1 MPVTAEPKATAI
13 QDTSV
18 ENNLGLVHACAHR
31 FKGRGIE
38 YDDLYQAGC
47 MGLVNCYC
55 SYVPSH
61 GRGNEVL
68 LLLCLPL

>member
-1 MPVTAEPKATAI
+1 MPVTAEPKPTAI

-38 YDDLYQAGC
+38 YDERHVFSIFG
-47 MGLVNCYC
+47 
-55 SYVPSH
+55 
-61 GRGNEVL
+61 
-68 LLLCLPL
+68 

>member
-1 MPVTAEPKATAI
+1 MPVTAKPKPTAI

-47 MGLVNCYC
+47 MGAGEGL
-55 SYVPSH
+55 S
-61 GRGNEVL
+61 GL
-68 LLLCLPL
+68 

>member
-38 YDDLYQAGC
+38 YDDLYQGRVHGAGE
-47 MGLVNCYC
+47 GL
-55 SYVPSH
+55 
-61 GRGNEVL
+61 RGL
-68 LLLCLPL
+68 

>member
-31 FKGRGIE
+31 FKGQWRWVFSAVSTSCQHSSS
-38 YDDLYQAGC
+38 DMAAGT
-47 MGLVNCYC
+47 
-55 SYVPSH
+55 STAT
-61 GRGNEVL
+61 
-68 LLLCLPL
+68 CLPCSMA